1 MQIKKKLN
9 NLNKLYIIFFY
20 FVLFINVIL
29 ITSLN
34 ASSFKIT
41 NLEISEPFELNFNKE
56 KVIDKGFKIAFLELA
71 SMITTSGDKKK
82 IENISLSTIKGL
94 IDSFTMSDERFINNK
109 YYVTF
114 NVNFNKKKTL
124 NFFENKNIFP
134 SILKKKDLLLI
145 PIMVD
150 LQSDQISLFTNNIF
164 YEKWNNDNER
174 YYLLNYILP
183 SEDLEDVDL
192 LSQNSKSIE
201 DYDFKKVIKKY
212 DLNDFI
218 ITIIYKNNEELTV
231 LSKIQLN
238 QSSKIDSQK
247 FENINLYKEKDLNL
261 ILVNLKT
268 TYENYWKNIN
278 QINTSIKLPL
288 TISINATQHKKIQTL
303 ENSLNEL
310 DLVSGFEILK
320 FNNQNIHFKIIYNG
334 SPNKFINE
342 VKMKGIEINTQNQV
356 WEVEVQ

>member
-20 FVLFINVIL
+20 FVLFINVIF

-56 KVIDKGFKIAFLELA
+56 KVIDKGFKIAFIELA

-82 IENISLSTIKGL
+82 IENTSLSTIKGL

-114 NVNFNKKKTL
+114 NVNFNKKNTL

-238 QSSKIDSQK
+238 QSSKIDSKK
-247 FENINLYKEKDLNL
+247 FENINLYKEKNLNL

-356 WEVEVQ
+356 WEAEVQ

>member
-20 FVLFINVIL
+20 FVLFINVIF

-82 IENISLSTIKGL
+82 IENTSLSTIKGL

-114 NVNFNKKKTL
+114 NVNFNKKNTL

-238 QSSKIDSQK
+238 QSSKINSKK

-356 WEVEVQ
+356 WEAEVQ

>member
-20 FVLFINVIL
+20 FVLFINVIF

-41 NLEISEPFELNFNKE
+41 NLEISEPFKLNFNKE
-56 KVIDKGFKIAFLELA
+56 KVIDKGFKMAFLELA

-82 IENISLSTIKGL
+82 IENTSLSTIKGL
-94 IDSFTMSDERFINNK
+94 IDSFTMSDERFINNR
-109 YYVTF
+109 YHVTF
-114 NVNFNKKKTL
+114 DVNFNKKNTL
-124 NFFENKNIFP
+124 NFFENENIFP
-134 SILKKKDLLLI
+134 SVLKKKDLLLI

-150 LQSDQISLFTNNIF
+150 LQLDQISLYTNNIF
-164 YEKWNNDNER
+164 YEKWNNNNER

-218 ITIIYKNNEELTV
+218 ITIIYKNNEELTI

-238 QSSKIDSQK
+238 QSSKINSKK

-303 ENSLNEL
+303 ENILDEL

-320 FNNQNIHFKIIYNG
+320 FNNQNVHFKIIYNG

-342 VKMKGIEINTQNQV
+342 VKMKGIEINTQNQA
-356 WEVEVQ
+356 WEVQ

>member
-20 FVLFINVIL
+20 FVLFINVIF
-29 ITSLN
+29 ITYLN

-82 IENISLSTIKGL
+82 IENTSLSTIKGL

-114 NVNFNKKKTL
+114 NVNFNKKNTL

-218 ITIIYKNNEELTV
+218 IIIIYKNNEELTV

-238 QSSKIDSQK
+238 QSSKIDSKK

-356 WEVEVQ
+356 WEAEVQ

>member
-20 FVLFINVIL
+20 FVLFINVIF

-34 ASSFKIT
+34 ANSFKIT
-41 NLEISEPFELNFNKE
+41 NLEIFEPFELNFNKE

-82 IENISLSTIKGL
+82 IENTSLSTIKGL

-114 NVNFNKKKTL
+114 NVNFNKKNTL

-183 SEDLEDVDL
+183 SEDLEDIDL

-238 QSSKIDSQK
+238 QSSKIDSKK

-356 WEVEVQ
+356 WEAEVQ

>member
-20 FVLFINVIL
+20 SVLFINVIF

-34 ASSFKIT
+34 ANSFKIS
-41 NLEISEPFELNFNKE
+41 NLEISEPFDLNFNKE
-56 KVIDKGFKIAFLELA
+56 KVIDKGFKAAFLELV

-82 IENISLSTIKGL
+82 IENTSLSIIKSL
-94 IDSFTMSDERFINNK
+94 IDSFTMSDERFINNA
-109 YYVTF
+109 YYTSF
-114 NVNFNKKKTL
+114 DVNFNKKNTL
-124 NFFENKNIFP
+124 NFFENENIFP
-134 SILKKKDLLLI
+134 SIPKKKDLLLI
-145 PIMVD
+145 PVMVD
-150 LQSDQISLFTNNIF
+150 LQLDEISLFNNNIF
-164 YEKWNNDNER
+164 YEKWNNNHER

-201 DYDFKKVIKKY
+201 DYDFKKIIRKY

-218 ITIIYKNNEELTV
+218 IAIIYKNNDELTV

-238 QSSKIDSQK
+238 QTFKISNKK
-247 FENINLYKEKDLNL
+247 FKTIDLFEEKDLNL

-288 TISINATQHKKIQTL
+288 TISINANQHEKIQIL
-303 ENSLNEL
+303 ENNLNEL
-310 DLVSGFEILK
+310 DLVSSFKILK
-320 FNNQNIHFKIIYNG
+320 INNHYIYFRIIYNG
-334 SPNKFINE
+334 SPNKFLSEIQT
-342 VKMKGIEINTQNQV
+342 KGIEINTQNQI
-356 WEVEVQ
+356 WEVQ